1 MVTVRLAAL
10 LLTATIAP
18 AQSMSCVA
26 TIDGVMDLN
35 ARFRFHVEHQLTID
49 IPDYTVLTVIEIG
62 DGTNWWSYILPT
74 APVVFRDGFVER
86 VAPQYAAQ
94 FNIPS
99 RLIPPG
105 VWYLR
110 VGTALGYSDTLQL
123 RFY

>member
-10 LLTATIAP
+10 LLTAAIIP
-18 AQSMSCVA
+18 AQSMSCAA
-26 TIDGVMDLN
+26 TIDGVMDLD
-35 ARFRFHVEHQLTID
+35 ARFKFTTEHSLVVQ

-62 DGTNWWSYILPT
+62 DGINWWSYQLPI
-74 APVVFRDGFVER
+74 APSVFRDGFVER
-86 VAPQYAAQ
+86 VGAQYAAQ

-99 RLIPPG
+99 RLIPYG

-110 VGTALGYSDTLQL
+110 VGTALGYSDTLML